1 MINLRYHIVSIVAVF
16 LALAIG
22 LALGSTFVDSVLVS
36 NLEFQ
41 VDQLEEDTLAAIAE
55 RTEAVEARDE
65 ALASIDAA
73 RAERVEVETLVS
85 PYLPQGR
92 LSGTTALVVAPEG
105 TDAEAVAAIRARL
118 IATDAELGG
127 VLWLSDDLRL
137 DAAAVRRQIADAF
150 SLAGD
155 SRDAIRRALRFL
167 VPQALYRPDEAG
179 SSTGVGHDVEAVP
192 DAAALD
198 GFSPGFAAVP
208 TTRTALT
215 VLRDL
220 GLVTHDGTRAIALH
234 RLGGET
240 LRLVVVT
247 DAASAGLNTEFVFD
261 LLDVIAAQG
270 HEGTGVIV
278 EVPALAT
285 DDAAAGAGYGSVLA
299 GVQSDAVLRSAFS
312 TVDGVDTFSGDLA
325 LLVALEKLPQVG
337 HYSWTDLS
345 HGFGTP

>member
-73 RAERVEVETLVS
+73 RAERGEVEDLVR
-85 PYLPQGR
+85 PYLAQGR

-105 TDAEAVAAIRARL
+105 ADTDAVAAIRARL
-118 IATDAELGG
+118 VATDAELGG
-127 VLWLSDDLRL
+127 VLWLSDGLRL
-137 DAAAVRRQIADAF
+137 DDAAVRRQIADAF

-155 SRDAIRRALRFL
+155 SRDAVRRALRFL

-179 SSTGVGHDVEAVP
+179 SSTGERADVEVVP

-198 GFSPGFAAVP
+198 GFSRGFASVP

-220 GLVTHDGTRAIALH
+220 GLVTHDGTGAVALH

-261 LLDVIAAQG
+261 LLDVIAAEG

-278 EVPALAT
+278 EIPALAT
-285 DDAAAGAGYGSVLA
+285 DDSAAGAGYGSVLA
-299 GVQSDAVLRSAFS
+299 GVRSDEVLSSAFS
-312 TVDGVDTFSGDLA
+312 TVDAVDTFSGDLA
-325 LLVALEKLPQVG
+325 LLVVLENLPEVV
-337 HYSWTDLS
+337 HFSATDPS
-345 HGFGTP
+345 HGLGTP